1 MYPFCPINAC
11 PAAPRLLPVGWCCR
25 WALFVFWAALVAAL
39 SSGAGGGGGAAA
51 RGAQAERRRAAITME
66 GGERGRTAQRAER
79 GGKPKPRASQA
90 ERLRSDGE
98 LAKGAEPPPP
108 GRS

>member
-1 MYPFCPINAC
+1 MYLFCPINAC
-11 PAAPRLLPVGWCCR
+11 PAAPRLLPVGWCCG
-25 WALFVFWAALVAAL
+25 WALFVFWAALDAAL

-66 GGERGRTAQRAER
+66 GGERGSTAQRAER

-90 ERLRSDGE
+90 ERPRSDGE
-98 LAKGAEPPPP
+98 LAKAAEPPRP